1 MIEIKK
7 INKIMYKLSASFF
20 IYFYFFIFYYYLFF
34 KFDSY
39 NGRESLNLKCHEHI
53 KNIAYVCTTSI
64 RSAPQFLNYIA
75 THNTMKR
82 HVNLAGLNGSA
93 WSVPIHILGRTY

>member
-75 THNTMKR
+75 TQYHEAACEFGR
-82 HVNLAGLNGSA
+82 LERI
-93 WSVPIHILGRTY
+93 SVVSTNSHIG

>member
-1 MIEIKK
+1 MIEIKIK
-7 INKIMYKLSASFF
+7 NKIMYKLSAIFF
-20 IYFYFFIFYYYLFF
+20 FKF

-64 RSAPQFLNYIA
+64 RSAPKFLNYIA
-75 THNTMKR
+75 THNTMKW
-82 HVNLAGLNGSA
+82 HVNLVGLN
-93 WSVPIHILGRTY
+93 